1 MRDKDIKILW
11 GRSGNR
17 CAICKLELTADGS
30 LETLGEMAHI
40 IARSQNGPRGNQN
53 LLISDRDSYD
63 NLILLCPTHH
73 VEVDKDSTAWPIE
86 RLRGVKADHE
96 AWVSEQLG
104 IGGIR
109 VTPIDNTSFLAERE
123 TSWIEFGR
131 GEAGLALSLTP
142 LRVASDALNPLD
154 SSVTD
159 VLEQARVPNGYPS
172 GEQVNRYRTRPT
184 EFGIANEDMPAP
196 NNSCGHSIQIF
207 RVGHCEYFCE
217 LGDSVNQVTGV
228 AQERGADLKGATRVL
243 RYTDLAE
250 IADFGLTW
258 LAHSW
263 RKLLPFNYMTF
274 CGVIVNTT
282 LTSLYSRE
290 DRGRRALY
298 GFTVNSPILKY
309 TEVLSKS
316 FDKDILLLE
325 FLRRMVNSYGL
336 MLYKVFDDNGKYVRP
351 ERMR

>member
-40 IARSQNGPRGNQN
+40 VARSPNGPRGTQDLPLN
-53 LLISDRDSYD
+53 DPDSYD

-73 VEVDKDSTAWPIE
+73 VQVDKDPAAWSVA
-86 RLRGVKADHE
+86 RLLAAKADHE

-104 IGGIR
+104 IGGFS
-109 VTPIDNTSFLAERE
+109 VSPIDNTSFLAERE
-123 TSWIEFGR
+123 TSWIKFGR
-131 GEAGLALSLTP
+131 GEAGMALSLTP
-142 LRVASDALNPLD
+142 LRVISDTLNPLD

-172 GEQVNRYRTRPT
+172 GEQVNCYRTRPT
-184 EFGIANEDMPAP
+184 EFGTANEELPAP
-196 NNSCGHSIQIF
+196 HNSCGHSVQIF
-207 RVGHCEYFCE
+207 RVGHFEYFCE
-217 LGDSVNQVTGV
+217 LGDSINQVTGF
-228 AQERGADLKGATRVL
+228 AKERGEDLRGATRVL

-258 LAHSW
+258 LALSW
-263 RKLLPFNYMTF
+263 KRVLPFNYMTF
-274 CGVIVNTT
+274 FGAIVNTT
-282 LTSLYSRE
+282 LTTLYSRE
-290 DRGRRALY
+290 DLGRRNLI

-316 FDKDILLLE
+316 FDKDTLLLE
-325 FLRRMVNSYGL
+325 FLRRIVNSYGL

-351 ERMR
+351 EKMR